1 MREPK
6 RKGTR
11 DIKKKTNTNTN
22 TRKQRVAGGAP
33 VSRIERLPDAR
44 HAVQR
49 PLALIQRRARLR
61 DRRLRRL
68 LRLRLLLLM
77 TMMTVVLE
85 VRVVHAHRLR
95 VHHDLQPAPASQ
107 SQSQLHVERRHFA
120 RARRVESAHRD
131 RARRRPLSLPSP
143 RRLSSLRLIIPPPTR
158 LLLLRIRIRVLRL
171 AARIRAARVQRRV
184 QRVRVQ
190 PAHAHE
196 ERHVDERARKHRDR
210 HEAQHR
216 AHAREQ
222 ARVDAE
228 EDEPVDDRLR
238 APEARARAVQQ
249 SDERQRDGEVGRR
262 AHRVH
267 GAREVVERGEHG
279 EGRDGCGLD
288 EVGCAQSEWSF
299 LEIVKRH

>member
-1 MREPK
+1 
-6 RKGTR
+6 
-11 DIKKKTNTNTN
+11 
-22 TRKQRVAGGAP
+22 
-33 VSRIERLPDAR
+33 
-44 HAVQR
+44 
-49 PLALIQRRARLR
+49 
-61 DRRLRRL
+61 
-68 LRLRLLLLM
+68 M

-95 VHHDLQPAPASQ
+95 VHHDLQPTPASQ

-131 RARRRPLSLPSP
+131 RARRRPLSPP
-143 RRLSSLRLIIPPPTR
+143 PPPARRLPSLRLIIPPPTR

-171 AARIRAARVQRRV
+171 APRIRAARVQRRI
-184 QRVRVQ
+184 QRVGVQ

-196 ERHVDERARKHRDR
+196 ERHVDERAGEHRDR

-228 EDEPVDDRLR
+228 EDQPVDDRLR

-249 SDERQRDGEVGRR
+249 RDERQRDGEVGRR